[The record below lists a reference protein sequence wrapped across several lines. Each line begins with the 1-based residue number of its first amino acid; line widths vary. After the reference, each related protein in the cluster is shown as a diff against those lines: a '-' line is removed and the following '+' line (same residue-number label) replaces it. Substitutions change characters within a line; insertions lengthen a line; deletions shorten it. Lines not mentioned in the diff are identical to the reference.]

1 MIIYR
6 SSIISSSIVI
16 SGGII
21 IIIIIII
28 FITAFQTK
36 ERYVTLIDI
45 SKPPVNDS
53 ILFKMLKLTQK
64 ISSGKRDCFKSK
76 VNIITS
82 WSRSYVRILR
92 CCFWYVGTHPYSP
105 ILCKLHSLRSISCY
119 YSNFCFWHIH
129 LTFYEFILFL
139 RSRISG

>member
-1 MIIYR
+1 MIINR
-6 SSIISSSIVI
+6 SSIISRSIVI
-16 SGGII
+16 SGG

-64 ISSGKRDCFKSK
+64 IF
-76 VNIITS
+76 
-82 WSRSYVRILR
+82 
-92 CCFWYVGTHPYSP
+92 FWEEG
-105 ILCKLHSLRSISCY
+105 LL
-119 YSNFCFWHIH
+119 
-129 LTFYEFILFL
+129 
-139 RSRISG
+139 

>member
-1 MIIYR
+1 MIINR

-16 SGGII
+16 SGG

-45 SKPPVNDS
+45 SKLPVNDS

-64 ISSGKRDCFKSK
+64 IF
-76 VNIITS
+76 
-82 WSRSYVRILR
+82 
-92 CCFWYVGTHPYSP
+92 FWEEG
-105 ILCKLHSLRSISCY
+105 LL
-119 YSNFCFWHIH
+119 
-129 LTFYEFILFL
+129 
-139 RSRISG
+139 

>member
-1 MIIYR
+1 MIINR
-6 SSIISSSIVI
+6 SSIISSSIAI
-16 SGGII
+16 SGGI

-64 ISSGKRDCFKSK
+64 IF
-76 VNIITS
+76 
-82 WSRSYVRILR
+82 
-92 CCFWYVGTHPYSP
+92 FWEEG
-105 ILCKLHSLRSISCY
+105 LL
-119 YSNFCFWHIH
+119 
-129 LTFYEFILFL
+129 
-139 RSRISG
+139 

>member
-1 MIIYR
+1 MIINR

-21 IIIIIII
+21 IIIII

-36 ERYVTLIDI
+36 ERYATLIDI

-64 ISSGKRDCFKSK
+64 
-76 VNIITS
+76 
-82 WSRSYVRILR
+82 
-92 CCFWYVGTHPYSP
+92 
-105 ILCKLHSLRSISCY
+105 
-119 YSNFCFWHIH
+119 NFFREEG
-129 LTFYEFILFL
+129 LL
-139 RSRISG
+139 

>member
-1 MIIYR
+1 MIINR

-28 FITAFQTK
+28 IFITAFQTK
-36 ERYVTLIDI
+36 ERYATLIDI

-64 ISSGKRDCFKSK
+64 I
-76 VNIITS
+76 
-82 WSRSYVRILR
+82 L
-92 CCFWYVGTHPYSP
+92 FWEEG
-105 ILCKLHSLRSISCY
+105 LL
-119 YSNFCFWHIH
+119 
-129 LTFYEFILFL
+129 
-139 RSRISG
+139 

>member
-1 MIIYR
+1 MIINR

-16 SGGII
+16 SGGIIII

-64 ISSGKRDCFKSK
+64 
-76 VNIITS
+76 
-82 WSRSYVRILR
+82 
-92 CCFWYVGTHPYSP
+92 
-105 ILCKLHSLRSISCY
+105 
-119 YSNFCFWHIH
+119 NFFREEG
-129 LTFYEFILFL
+129 LL
-139 RSRISG
+139 

>member
-1 MIIYR
+1 MIINR

-16 SGGII
+16 SGGIII

-53 ILFKMLKLTQK
+53 ILFK
-64 ISSGKRDCFKSK
+64 I
-76 VNIITS
+76 
-82 WSRSYVRILR
+82 
-92 CCFWYVGTHPYSP
+92 
-105 ILCKLHSLRSISCY
+105 
-119 YSNFCFWHIH
+119 
-129 LTFYEFILFL
+129 
-139 RSRISG
+139 

>member
-1 MIIYR
+1 MIINR
-6 SSIISSSIVI
+6 SSIISRSIVI

-21 IIIIIII
+21 IIIIT

-64 ISSGKRDCFKSK
+64 IF
-76 VNIITS
+76 
-82 WSRSYVRILR
+82 
-92 CCFWYVGTHPYSP
+92 FWEEG
-105 ILCKLHSLRSISCY
+105 LL
-119 YSNFCFWHIH
+119 
-129 LTFYEFILFL
+129 
-139 RSRISG
+139 

>member
-1 MIIYR
+1 MIINR

-16 SGGII
+16 SGGIII

-64 ISSGKRDCFKSK
+64 IF
-76 VNIITS
+76 
-82 WSRSYVRILR
+82 
-92 CCFWYVGTHPYSP
+92 FWEEG
-105 ILCKLHSLRSISCY
+105 LL
-119 YSNFCFWHIH
+119 
-129 LTFYEFILFL
+129 
-139 RSRISG
+139 

>member
-1 MIIYR
+1 MIINR

-16 SGGII
+16 SGGIII

-64 ISSGKRDCFKSK
+64 
-76 VNIITS
+76 
-82 WSRSYVRILR
+82 
-92 CCFWYVGTHPYSP
+92 
-105 ILCKLHSLRSISCY
+105 
-119 YSNFCFWHIH
+119 NFFREEG
-129 LTFYEFILFL
+129 LL
-139 RSRISG
+139 

>member
-1 MIIYR
+1 MIINR

-53 ILFKMLKLTQK
+53 ILFKM
-64 ISSGKRDCFKSK
+64 
-76 VNIITS
+76 
-82 WSRSYVRILR
+82 
-92 CCFWYVGTHPYSP
+92 
-105 ILCKLHSLRSISCY
+105 
-119 YSNFCFWHIH
+119 
-129 LTFYEFILFL
+129 
-139 RSRISG
+139 